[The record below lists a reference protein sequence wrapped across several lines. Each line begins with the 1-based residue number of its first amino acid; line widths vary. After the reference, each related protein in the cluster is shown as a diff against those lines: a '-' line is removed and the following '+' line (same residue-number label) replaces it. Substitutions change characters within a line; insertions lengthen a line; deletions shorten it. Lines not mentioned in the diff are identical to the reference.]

1 MLRVLCECSGR
12 DEELMENTAA
22 GNSCD
27 LYVFFQGLL
36 ADQFSR
42 GNIEHMC
49 FLRDQIGI
57 AVAPSVRDYFA
68 HIHPN
73 GIRIG

>member
-1 MLRVLCECSGR
+1 MLCVLCECSGR
-12 DEELMENTAA
+12 DEELMEKTAA
-22 GNSCD
+22 GNSYD
-27 LYVFFQGLL
+27 LYVFFKGLL

-49 FLRDQIGI
+49 FLRDQVGI
-57 AVAPSVRDYFA
+57 AVAPSVRAYFA

-73 GIRIG
+73 GISNG